1 MIPSELVESRI
12 YMLRGKR
19 VMLDRNL
26 AQLYGVSTGN
36 LNKAIK
42 RNLLRFPEDFMFQ
55 LNQSE
60 HDTLVFQTG
69 ISKTE
74 RRGGSRFLPY
84 AFTELGVA
92 MLSSVLNSERA
103 IMVNLQIMRTFT
115 KLREMLSSHKEL
127 RDRINQLE
135 RKYDQEF
142 KMVFDAI
149 KKIIEPDTP
158 PKQIGFRPNT
168 TQNSPAAR
176 GRRRKVTMA
185 SCS

>member
-1 MIPSELVESRI
+1 
-12 YMLRGKR
+12 
-19 VMLDRNL
+19 
-26 AQLYGVSTGN
+26 
-36 LNKAIK
+36 
-42 RNLLRFPEDFMFQ
+42 MFQ

-60 HDTLVFQTG
+60 HDILVFQTG
-69 ISKTE
+69 IPKTE

-115 KLREMLSSHKEL
+115 KLREMLSTHKEL
-127 RDRINQLE
+127 KTRIDQLE

-142 KMVFDAI
+142 KTVFDAI

-158 PKQIGFRPNT
+158 PKPIGFRPNSL
-168 TQNSPAAR
+168 QNSPAERSQRHKNRA
-176 GRRRKVTMA
+176 
-185 SCS
+185 